1 MDKSQVESIV
11 VKCVVVLKMCPVPII
26 PGVDEDGGEVV
37 EVYCLALFLLK
48 FLLSAR

>member
-1 MDKSQVESIV
+1 
-11 VKCVVVLKMCPVPII
+11 MCPVPII
-26 PGVDEDGGEVV
+26 PGVDEGGGAVVEVV

>member
-1 MDKSQVESIV
+1 MYV
-11 VKCVVVLKMCPVPII
+11 VGIENLPTTTI
-26 PGVDEDGGEVV
+26 PGVDEGGGAVVEVV

>member
-1 MDKSQVESIV
+1 MYV
-11 VKCVVVLKMCPVPII
+11 VGIENLPTTTI
-26 PGVDEDGGEVV
+26 PGVDEGGGEVEVV

>member
-1 MDKSQVESIV
+1 MYV
-11 VKCVVVLKMCPVPII
+11 VGIENLPTTTI
-26 PGVDEDGGEVV
+26 PGVDEGGGEVVVVEVV

>member
-1 MDKSQVESIV
+1 
-11 VKCVVVLKMCPVPII
+11 MCPVPII
-26 PGVDEDGGEVV
+26 PGVDEGGGEEVVVVEVV